1 MAVGGCR
8 VCCSHVPILVYFTL
22 QSLIAV
28 YLNHADLHIG
38 QLTLE
43 SFSKGDVAAFTDIY
57 NRYYPDL
64 YFLSRGIVGDLAP
77 DIVADVFVQ
86 LWSQKKRF
94 DSGEH
99 LLFYL
104 RAMTRNACYDSLKK
118 EQRASL
124 QLKELSY
131 ITDQEHEVVYFREI
145 IEARLFSL
153 ILLEIDR
160 LPPHM
165 REVFR
170 LSYIDGL
177 KNAEIAELL
186 NIKDASVRV
195 RKAEALKLLRL
206 TFRNTDLI
214 VLLLLICAPD

>member
-1 MAVGGCR
+1 MV
-8 VCCSHVPILVYFTL
+8 
-22 QSLIAV
+22 
-28 YLNHADLHIG
+28 
-38 QLTLE
+38 
-43 SFSKGDVAAFTDIY
+43 AFTEIY
-57 NRYYPDL
+57 NLYYPDL
-64 YFLSRGIVGDLAP
+64 YFLSRGIVGDVAP

-94 DSGEH
+94 ESGEH

-118 EQRASL
+118 EQRVSL
-124 QLKELSY
+124 QMKELAY
-131 ITDQEHEVVYFREI
+131 ITDQEHEEVYFREV

-153 ILLEIDR
+153 IQKQIDQ

-206 TFRNTDLI
+206 AFHNSDLI
-214 VLLLLICAPD
+214 VLLWLICVPD